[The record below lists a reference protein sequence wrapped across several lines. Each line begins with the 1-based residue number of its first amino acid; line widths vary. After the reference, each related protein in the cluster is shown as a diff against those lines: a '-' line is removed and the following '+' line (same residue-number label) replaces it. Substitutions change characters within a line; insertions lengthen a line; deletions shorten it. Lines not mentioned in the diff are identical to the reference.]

1 MALNKLKFNSINV
14 TPAASEA
21 IRFNS
26 SANGLETAS
35 AGGALVKISSV
46 TASSSASVS
55 FTSGIDSTYKEYIF
69 FFNNLHPASN
79 SNLQFQTSTNGGSSY
94 GVTATTTFFYASHQE
109 NDGEAIVT
117 YNANRDH
124 AQATDFIYLTGD
136 NMEGTAADASVSG
149 FLHLFEPSST
159 TFVKHYISNTDH
171 VADGPYQQNNYS
183 AGYFNTTT
191 AINAIQFKLTT
202 GNIDSGTVTM
212 YGVK

>member
-191 AINAIQFKLTT
+191 AINAIRFQLTT

>member
-14 TPAASEA
+14 TPAASQA

-35 AGGALVKISSV
+35 AGGSLVKISSV

-212 YGVK
+212 YGVS